1 MKKRILSIVLAICLL
16 FTLVPTTVFAADKIT
31 PGSTD
36 EFLDLLSGKKSVA
49 LDRNYILPYG
59 CEIGKDFT
67 LDLNGYM
74 ICLTN
79 KDARLY
85 AGSDDFPGNKTLTI
99 KDSRPS
105 RTHSA
110 EEINALKNGGAT
122 NLNLPDGM
130 TGGVVTSTVASQ
142 GAAGFLVWQKCT
154 LNLEGGT
161 IYSCAST
168 TYGGGVYV
176 YPDCTFN
183 MKGGTIDGCSARIGG
198 GGVYVENNGAFNM
211 TGGTIKN
218 CKAEGA
224 SVQKLGGAVY
234 IEPNATCTM
243 SGGTIQK
250 CTATDGAGGILNKGS
265 FTMSGGTIDNCS
277 AENAGGITN
286 TGTFTMTNGTIKNCS
301 ATIDGGGV
309 LTGSAFTMTGGTIK
323 YCSADSDN
331 GFGGGVCIMSS
342 SAANATFT
350 LDGGTI
356 QNCTAK
362 KGGGVGVA
370 NRTLLDSTTYFTMKS
385 GTIDNCRAESLGG
398 GVYIFYHCKAEMN
411 SGTIK
416 NCSAEYA
423 GGGVLVNGGA
433 AYNESTGEITPLSGN
448 SNETCKFTMNGG
460 TIQNCKA
467 TKNSNSYGG
476 GVAAFYG
483 NFAMNNGTIKDC
495 SASHKESSAVCL
507 HAKATMIADGGS
519 VYGQS
524 LVYGK
529 IDDNVCKI
537 TNTSSAKY
545 TKFYGLVENQGTIS
559 GGVFYGGIKNTKN
572 KNGVY
577 GNVTSPYKI
586 VTFNLNGAS
595 GSIPNQWLVNAKGA
609 TALKPTDPTRENYQ
623 FMGWYKDNNKYDFS
637 TAVPENTNG
646 LYTLTLKAKWVK
658 TGVETEAEL
667 RTAIDEGITSIKL
680 IGDIQLTSRLNL
692 TDKVLTLDLNG
703 HVISAKKAFT
713 DFIYLYASN
722 SPSSYGAQLILKD
735 SNPTATHT
743 GSTLPLGGVL
753 DCEIILDAE
762 DGCSFDSA
770 LRTGGGTVTQVV
782 RLNNKQTSI
791 MRQSDSTATTSFT
804 QSVIGS
810 GGHIFDGI
818 YYSGLQDE
826 LVNGKTVTFK
836 DGENTYAKEI
846 VSNKYVN
853 GSSMPGVAVAPVD
866 PVKDGYVF
874 AGWYNGSTKYDFPQT
889 VTSNITLSAKWVN
902 EVTDEATL
910 IAALNQG
917 LTTIKLMSDI
927 NLSSTLDLTD
937 KNITLD
943 LNGYVLTGNIQLA
956 DTSASPDSILT
967 LIDSRPT
974 ATHSD
979 KSLPVGGV
987 VKGNITLSRGN
998 GSVSH
1003 LYANGG
1009 TVTGQTS
1016 LSSYVGGIF
1025 CTSDTPTA
1033 FKAYVGNYGEIHGG
1047 IFYAGINE
1055 NCIKENTVTFMNGSS
1070 RYALEV
1076 VADGNKVVAPIAPSV
1091 KEGYNSFDGWYN
1103 GGTKYTFGS
1112 TISESITLT
1121 AKFSNPK
1128 TYNISYSL
1136 NGGTATNPGTYT
1148 VESDAIKL
1156 NNPVK
1161 TGYTF
1166 TGWSGT
1172 GITGEKNMTVT
1183 IAKGSTGNRTYTAH
1197 FSQNNYTVKF
1207 DTNGGSSISNKTS
1220 VKWTDTVLSGIT
1232 NPTKVGCEF
1241 TGWKCGDKTVNANTK
1256 YSDLAADDTVKSV
1269 TLVAQW
1275 KDTEKPVITG
1285 LEKGKTYCDTVQFEV
1300 SDNVGVASVQVNYVE
1315 LKPGTDGKYTLAA
1328 GFGIAIVDVT
1338 DKAGNKTSVTV
1349 TVNNGHT
1356 YGEWKSNG
1364 KGTHIRSCTVNGCD
1378 GYEDGDCEGGQA
1390 TYFKKA
1396 VCKTC
1401 NAEYGEL
1408 LTDTTAPTGEI
1419 TVGTNK
1425 WSDFLNTITF
1435 GLFFKD
1441 TQSVAITATDDS
1453 YKHDGYTDD
1462 KAVKVEYL
1470 LSDKGLNKTDLAGKK
1485 FTEYNS
1491 AFSINPDNK
1500 YVIYAKLTDH
1510 AGNVTY
1516 ISSNGIV
1523 LDATVPAITGVTD
1536 GAVYYTTQKAVVT
1549 DDNLKSITLNGVIVS
1564 DTTVTLDGNTNEVY
1578 TIVATDKSD
1587 NSKIVTVTMK
1597 PISSLAQSIDD
1608 VNDENVKSSNKEAID
1623 AVKESVGE
1631 VDISNATDSEKEA
1644 LNDINGRCDELLD
1657 IIDKAQKATQ
1667 TENIKNVE
1675 GINPDNVTKNDREA
1689 LDKAKAD
1696 LEKALE
1702 EYGTNYTDD
1711 EKANIQS
1718 ELERVNESLK
1728 VLDDVKSVEDLIT
1741 AIPDTFSPD
1750 DLDTVQSILDAN
1762 DAYNALTDYEK
1773 SLVSEDVKEKL
1784 YTLTAGISDYMVYEG
1799 NGGIWTIGQDGALT
1813 FTANGAYSKFTGIK
1827 VDGKD
1832 VDESNYTAESGST
1845 IINLNADYLN
1855 TLSVGT
1861 HTLTVLYTDG
1871 EAEAE
1876 FEVKEAPKDTE
1887 DTKETTKPNN
1897 ANKNTS
1903 KKSPETGNDSEKA
1916 LLLAFLLSCG
1926 GVIVVTGA
1934 YSKRKK
1940 RSAE

>member
-1 MKKRILSIVLAICLL
+1 MKKRILSIVLAICLVL
-16 FTLVPTTVFAADKIT
+16 SCVPVAVFAADEIT

-36 EFLDLLSGKKSVA
+36 EFLNLLSGKKSVA

-198 GGVYVENNGAFNM
+198 GGVYVENDGAFNM

-234 IEPNATCTM
+234 IEPDATCTM

-250 CTATDGAGGILNKGS
+250 CTAIDGAGGILNKGS

-529 IDDNVCKI
+529 IDDNVCEI

-609 TALKPTDPTRENYQ
+609 TAHKPTDPTRENYK

-637 TAVPENTNG
+637 TVVPENTIG
-646 LYTLTLKAKWVK
+646 LYTLKAKWVNSR
-658 TGVETEAEL
+658 VSTEAEL
-667 RTAIDEGITSIKL
+667 KEAINAGITSIKL
-680 IGDIQLTSRLNL
+680 IDDITLSNILDL
-692 TDKVLTLDLNG
+692 SDKDITLDLNG
-703 HVISAKKAFT
+703 HILTGDIKLFATFNPTNTSKLT
-713 DFIYLYASN
+713 
-722 SPSSYGAQLILKD
+722 LID

-743 GSTLPLGGVL
+743 NSNLPLGGVL
-753 DCEIILDAE
+753 DGKITLDKQGLSRFSRLCAN
-762 DGCSFDSA
+762 
-770 LRTGGGTVTQVV
+770 GGTVNGQVILDDSNTQIVC
-782 RLNNKQTSI
+782 TSTTPTAF
-791 MRQSDSTATTSFT
+791 MDS
-804 QSVIGS
+804 VGGS
-810 GGHIFDGI
+810 GAIHGGIFYGNVKESCI
-818 YYSGLQDE
+818 KE
-826 LVNGKTVTFK
+826 KTVTFMNGGK
-836 DGENTYAKEI
+836 LYA
-846 VSNKYVN
+846 V
-853 GSSMPGVAVAPVD
+853 GVVASGNFAVAPID

-874 AGWYNGSTKYDFPQT
+874 AGWYFVNTKYNFPLT
-889 VTSNITLSAKWVN
+889 IPSDITLTAKWVN
-902 EVTDEATL
+902 EVTDETTL
-910 IAALNQG
+910 RTAINEG
-917 LTTIKLMSDI
+917 ITNIKLMADI
-927 NLSSTLDLTD
+927 NLSRALDLSN
-937 KNITLD
+937 KNITID
-943 LNGYVLTGNIQLA
+943 LNGYVISGADISINAGNGKA
-956 DTSASPDSILT
+956 NLT
-967 LIDSRPT
+967 LKDSRPT
-974 ATHSD
+974 ATHTDST
-979 KSLPVGGV
+979 LPKGGV
-987 VKGNITLSRGN
+987 VKSKISMKKDG
-998 GSVSH
+998 GSYNDCV

-1009 TVTGQTS
+1009 TVTSDFYTNTHIVS
-1016 LSSYVGGIF
+1016 IK
-1025 CTSDTPTA
+1025 CTSNTPTA
-1033 FKAYVGNYGEIHGG
+1033 FTGNISGYVHLYGG
-1047 IFYAGINE
+1047 IYYGSIASSVTIEAKKITFKNGNNTYAYEVVDTGN
-1055 NCIKENTVTFMNGSS
+1055 KTVT
-1070 RYALEV
+1070 
-1076 VADGNKVVAPIAPSV
+1076 PINPPI
-1091 KEGYNSFDGWYN
+1091 KEGYNGFDGWYN
-1103 GGTKYTFGS
+1103 GDTKYTFGS
-1112 TISESITLT
+1112 TLSEDITLT

-1128 TYNISYSL
+1128 TYNISYKL
-1136 NGGTATNPGTYT
+1136 DGGTATNPATYT
-1148 VESDAIKL
+1148 VESEDITL
-1156 NNPVK
+1156 NNPKK

-1172 GITGEKNMTVT
+1172 GITGGNKMTVT
-1183 IAKGSTGNRTYTAH
+1183 IAKGSTGDRTYTAH
-1197 FSQNNYTVKF
+1197 FSQNNYTVNF
-1207 DTNGGSSISNKTS
+1207 DTNGGSSISDKTS

-1232 NPTKVGCEF
+1232 NPTKDGWAF

-1256 YSDLAADDTVKSV
+1256 YSELAANDTVTSV

-1275 KDTEKPVITG
+1275 KDIQKPVITG
-1285 LEKGKTYCDTVQFEV
+1285 LENGKTYCDAVEFEV
-1300 SDNVGVASVQVNYVE
+1300 TDNDGVASVKAGNTV
-1315 LKPGTDGKYTLAA
+1315 LTPGTNGKYTLAK
-1328 GFGIAIVDVT
+1328 GIGTVTVVAT
-1338 DKAGNKTSVTV
+1338 DKAKNETTITV
-1349 TVNNGHT
+1349 TVNDGHT
-1356 YGEWKSNG
+1356 YGEWHSNG
-1364 KGTHIRSCTVNGCD
+1364 KGTHIRDCTVNGCD

-1390 TYFKKA
+1390 TYFNKA
-1396 VCKTC
+1396 ICDYCKE
-1401 NAEYGEL
+1401 EYGSL

-1419 TVGTNK
+1419 TVGTSK
-1425 WSDFLNTITF
+1425 WNSFLNTITF

-1441 TQSVAITATDDS
+1441 TQSVAVTATDDS
-1453 YKHDGYTDD
+1453 YTHPGYTDD

-1470 LSDKGLNKTDLAGKK
+1470 LSDKALSETEVVSATFTSYTD
-1485 FTEYNS
+1485 S
-1491 AFSINPDNK
+1491 FSINPDNK

-1523 LDATVPAITGVTD
+1523 LDATVPVITGVTD

-1549 DDNLKSITLNGVIVS
+1549 DDNLKSVTLNDVS
-1564 DTTVTLDGNTNEVY
+1564 IDGTTVALDGNTDEVY
-1578 TIVATDKSD
+1578 TVVATDKAD
-1587 NSKIVTVTMK
+1587 NSTIVTVTMK
-1597 PISSLAQSIDD
+1597 SISSLAQSIED
-1608 VNDENVKSSNKEAID
+1608 VNGENVKSSNKEAID

-1675 GINPDNVTKNDREA
+1675 GINPDNVTEDDREA

-1711 EKANIQS
+1711 ELAKTQS
-1718 ELERVNESLK
+1718 DLERVNESLK
-1728 VLDDVKSVEDLIT
+1728 VLDDVKAVEDLI
-1741 AIPDTFSPD
+1741 AELPDSVEPD

-1784 YTLTAGISDYMVYEG
+1784 YTLTAGISAYMVYEG
-1799 NGGIWTIGQDGALT
+1799 SGGIWTIGQDGTLT

-1845 IINLNADYLN
+1845 IITLNADYLD

-1876 FEVKEAPKDTE
+1876 FEVKEAPEEATNPSQEDDGKKD
-1887 DTKETTKPNN
+1887 DTPKSDDTTAPKSDDSM
-1897 ANKNTS
+1897 TS
-1903 KKSPETGNDSEKA
+1903 PKTNDDSYTA
-1916 LLLAFLLSCG
+1916 L
-1926 GVIVVTGA
+1926 TGA
-1934 YSKRKK
+1934 IIFFIGGAVIFILLYSKRKK
-1940 RSAE
+1940 HNS